1 MYNKALTDKT
11 EIFKK
16 TNEFS
21 TNIEPNLAGK
31 NLKRNKIFVPY
42 IAETET
48 LLTFF
53 ELTEDEFETS
63 FKSLNIDKTLDF
75 YNDLVI
81 SI

>member
-1 MYNKALTDKT
+1 M
-11 EIFKK
+11 
-16 TNEFS
+16 
-21 TNIEPNLAGK
+21 
-31 NLKRNKIFVPY
+31 PY